1 MSAIRERPAALQTTC
16 LMLTQGKPLPHSR
29 SYKPLQ
35 IAVAASILLVSGTL
49 SEPVLRLLQLPGIQ
63 NQAAMADSSLDNSL
77 KDWSSLP
84 QQDLIQKLEEFRAAA
99 FQPEKQKQRAAYV
112 LARTLQK
119 SVQTKTEAQRAT
131 IDNENVEKAKKTI
144 ELYQE
149 ASKIDGLW
157 ERCQNHIV
165 ELATAAQLEPEL
177 RTHLELLKGR
187 EKDANDKN
195 TDLYQIAQSYYRTQ
209 DLDKAESLFAKL
221 QKEAPI
227 SQQAAGSN
235 YYLGKID
242 IARALAAAQGAGQ
255 IPPQQN
261 ASPGA
266 DVPLSNTAV
275 TYFRNYLAAAPNG
288 KSAREI
294 VDTLLGAANAA
305 AARAGV
311 ASPAIPPS
319 DRELFAEV
327 YNNAGNYDGA
337 LQQWALAGSAGHTV
351 QKSYCLA
358 RLGRPREAKEML
370 LKAVS
375 QHDPASKTSYE
386 AVASILTN
394 PLTKGQTLDFWK
406 QVLAAH
412 PAKADAALWNIATRT
427 PLTEAQPLFQK
438 ILSTYPTSEYAPE
451 SVWWLVWATAKTAH
465 PVPAK
470 LATAVSLAHTG
481 MTKYPNT
488 KATAKIAYWAGKLDE
503 LLRQP
508 EQAKLDYEYAA
519 KNFPSYYY
527 GLRANVR
534 LNMLR
539 SAVKTADRG
548 WSTKPERQ
556 LKDNW
561 GWPDYSEITSSDRVQ
576 KKYGKTVAE
585 LLNLQQLDEAI
596 AELPND
602 VEPEYKAALRA
613 ANDDYASAI
622 WSAGKGLEGKPT
634 SDERW
639 QMSYPRMFA
648 ADVMLGAQANHLDPL
663 LIHALIREESRYNP
677 MALSRSKAIGLTQLM
692 PGTAAGVAKRLG
704 VPLGGSSEVYKPD
717 INIKLGSNYLSS
729 VLQRSQNNALLAVAS
744 YNGGP
749 NAVQS
754 WLREHNA
761 SGYPDFD
768 YFVENIPFR
777 ETRDYVR
784 KVFGSYWVYE
794 KVYSEPKQPG

>member
-1 MSAIRERPAALQTTC
+1 MSP
-16 LMLTQGKPLPHSR
+16 SR
-29 SYKPLQ
+29 SFKPIQ
-35 IAVAASILLVSGTL
+35 IAVAASILLVGAML
-49 SEPVLRLLQLPGIQ
+49 SEPALRLLRIPGIQ
-63 NQAAMADSSLDNSL
+63 NQPAMADAGNLDSSLKSWLD
-77 KDWSSLP
+77 LP
-84 QQDLIQKLEEFRAAA
+84 QPELIQKLEDFRAAA
-99 FQPEKQKQRAAYV
+99 FQPDRQKQRAAYV

-119 SVQTKTEAQRAT
+119 TVQAKTESQRAT
-131 IDNENVEKAKKTI
+131 VDSDNVEKAKKI
-144 ELYQE
+144 IDLYEE

-165 ELATAAQLEPEL
+165 EVATAAQLEPEL

-187 EKDANDKN
+187 EKDAADKN
-195 TDLYQIAQSYYRTQ
+195 ADVYQIAQSYYRTQ
-209 DLDKAESLFAKL
+209 DFDKAEALFAKL
-221 QKEAPI
+221 QKEA
-227 SQQAAGSN
+227 SGSNQAAGSN

-242 IARALAAAQGAGQ
+242 IARALAAAQGSGQ
-255 IPPQQN
+255 PSQSG
-261 ASPGA
+261 SPGG
-266 DVPLSNTAV
+266 DLPLSNTAV

-294 VDTLLGAANAA
+294 VDTLLAAANGA

-319 DRELFAEV
+319 DRDLFAEV
-327 YNNAGNYDGA
+327 YYSAGNYDGA
-337 LQQWALAGSAGHTV
+337 LQQWALSGSPGHLV
-351 QKSYCLA
+351 QKAYCLA
-358 RLGRPREAKEML
+358 RLGRTREAKDML

-375 QHDPASKTSYE
+375 QHDPANKTSYD
-386 AVASILTN
+386 AVTTILTN
-394 PLTKGQTLDFWK
+394 PLTKAQTLDFWK

-427 PLTEAQPLFQK
+427 PLPEAQPFFQK
-438 ILSTYPTSEYAPE
+438 ILSSYPTSEYAPE
-451 SVWWLVWATAKTAH
+451 SVWWLVWATAKTSH
-465 PVPAK
+465 PAPAK
-470 LATAVSLAHTG
+470 LAAAVSLAHTG

-488 KATAKIAYWAGKLDE
+488 KATAKVAYWAGKLDE

-508 EQAKLDYEYAA
+508 EQAKLDYAYAA

-527 GLRANVR
+527 GLRASVR
-534 LNMLR
+534 LNMLHA
-539 SAVKTADRG
+539 AVKTSDKG
-548 WSTKPERQ
+548 WTTKPDRQ
-556 LKDNW
+556 LKDSW
-561 GWPDYSEITSSDRVQ
+561 SWPDYSQITSAERVQ
-576 KKYGKTVAE
+576 KKYGKTVVE
-585 LLNLQQLDEAI
+585 LLSLQQLDEAI

-613 ANDDYASAI
+613 ANDDYAGAI
-622 WSAGKGLEGKPT
+622 WSAGKNLEGKPAG
-634 SDERW
+634 DERW

-648 ADVMLGAQANHLDPL
+648 SDVMLGAQANHLDPL
-663 LIHALIREESRYNP
+663 LIHALIREESRYNQ

-692 PGTAAGVAKRLG
+692 PGTAFGVAKRLG
-704 VPLGGSSEVYKPD
+704 VPLSSTSEVYKPD

-729 VLQRSQNNALLAVAS
+729 VLQRAQNNALLAVAS

-794 KVYSEPKQPG
+794 KVYAELKLPAQTE